1 MGCSPQEDQAAMG
14 CSSWAGHSAM
24 GCSPSRI
31 TQQWDVAPGGSGS
44 SGVQP
49 LLERVSQPWGAAPG
63 VQRSRPSPPEGSRA
77 QGLPGG
83 SVSHP
88 RRGVLELRGRGGIPP
103 VPRLPVQHPSR
114 RMPCQADMFPPQ
126 PQHSTRRMP
135 CQAGRFP
142 FLSRTQGFHQA
153 SFPCQTLVLPSSPPS
168 PGILLGVQPSPH
180 ELLPKAEGTVR
191 ILSSGTAPCP

>member
-1 MGCSPQEDQAAMG
+1 MGCSPRG
-14 CSSWAGHSAM
+14 I
-24 GCSPSRI
+24 R
-31 TQQWDVAPGGSGS
+31 QQ
-44 SGVQP
+44 
-49 LLERVSQPWGAAPG
+49 WGAAPFG
-63 VQRSRPSPPEGSRA
+63 G
-77 QGLPGG
+77 GLAALGCSPGG
-83 SVSHP
+83 AA
-88 RRGVLELRGRGGIPP
+88 LPP
-103 VPRLPVQHPSR
+103 VTAGGQQSAGFARRVRVPPPARGPGAAGSGRDPTGDHRCRDSRYNIPAGECLARLTCS
-114 RMPCQADMFPPQ
+114 PPQ

-142 FLSRTQGFHQA
+142 FLSRTQRFHQA